1 MAYSPQPYPQPRR
14 RPIGVTLLAIL
25 LILVGILAVIIS
37 LLVVFL
43 GFVFFPVT
51 VTGFVGLALSAVLV
65 ITSFLVLAAGFALLS
80 LRPWA
85 WWLAVIV
92 LFLYLLT
99 QVSVV
104 LSGGGIGL
112 VTVIIPALI
121 LVYLLAVRK
130 HFR

>member
-1 MAYSPQPYPQPRR
+1 MAYPAQPYPQPRR

-25 LILVGILAVIIS
+25 LILVGILAVLVS
-37 LLVVFL
+37 LVLLLAGVLLV
-43 GFVFFPVT
+43 P
-51 VTGFVGLALSAVLV
+51 VTGFLGVAIGGV
-65 ITSFLVLAAGFALLS
+65 ILILSFLVLAAGFALLS

-104 LSGGGIGL
+104 LAGGGIG
-112 VTVIIPALI
+112 VVGVIIPALVFI
-121 LVYLLAVRK
+121 YLLAVRK